1 MTSPYDNTAVDE
13 VPPVPDGSAEG
24 QVPVEVLRARMGRAY
39 GQQNRAAQEEKW
51 ILDHLPL
58 VRHIVHK
65 VGANVHG
72 AMDEEDLVSAGT
84 LGLIKA
90 AKAYD
95 PTREAEFKTYA
106 YIRIRGAILDE
117 LRGASFVPV
126 GVHGQLRRIREAYQA
141 YTAEHGGPPDD
152 EQLAARLGI
161 APAQLYRT
169 LEEARRQHFLSI
181 HGLTDDKPA
190 LEVFLPPERRPGPD
204 EQASRK
210 ELLERLA
217 AAIRELPERDRTV
230 ILLYYDRDLT
240 MKEAAAVLGVTES
253 RISQLHAGA
262 VFKLAMKLGT
272 A

>member
-1 MTSPYDNTAVDE
+1 VNYPYDNTAVDE
-13 VPPVPDGSAEG
+13 APPVAGESADG

-39 GQQNRAAQEEKW
+39 GQQNRAEQEEKW

-58 VRHIVHK
+58 VRHIVQK
-65 VGANVHG
+65 IGANVCG
-72 AMDEEDLVSAGT
+72 AMDEEDLISAGT

-95 PTREAEFKTYA
+95 PGREVEFKTYA

-117 LRGASFVPV
+117 LRGASFVPS
-126 GVHGQLRRIREAYQA
+126 GVHGQLRRIKEAYRA
-141 YTAEHGGPPDD
+141 HTAEHGSPPED

-161 APAQLYRT
+161 SAAQLYRT
-169 LEEARRQHFLSI
+169 LEEARRQQFLSI

-190 LEVFLPPERRPGPD
+190 LNLFLPPDEHPGPD
-204 EQASRK
+204 EQAARK

-240 MKEAAAVLGVTES
+240 MKEAAAVLDVTES
-253 RISQLHAGA
+253 RVSQLHAGA
-262 VFKLAMKLGT
+262 VFKLAMKLGN